1 MSDAFMG
8 VDAIISRGFSRDQA
22 VKIYFGNHPEQKF
35 DPSAS
40 YNFDR
45 NDKILSLSVSC

>member
-1 MSDAFMG
+1 MSEVHMEI
-8 VDAIISRGFSRDQA
+8 DAIVSRGFSRDQA
-22 VKIYFGNHPEQKF
+22 VKIFFGNHPEQKY

-45 NDKILSLSVSC
+45 GNGSLSLSVS